1 MVVVACRWKSL
12 RLSLRGERGPFVLGV
27 VSACNG
33 GCHPLFLFVG
43 GGVLRK
49 VDTGGL
55 NVPTVA
61 WLAVKVLPDTSAMWR
76 ETRHAVNMVERALE
90 PLTVDVDL
98 DDDRI
103 VERANELH
111 RELERAL
118 RPVTQEMRLELDKDG
133 ARSVAEIQRDMLNVE
148 ADAADRL
155 KHSFDSEA
163 RSLDALRRKHRAL
176 FERKAFEEREAFWRG
191 VGHEQWSGAVSDRWA
206 KEKIKTRRGVIRIEP
221 DAGWKSR
228 VAGDL
233 DRFFRK
239 EYRGQVEFE
248 VAGGSDTLLRRAD
261 SQIRKEFADE
271 RNWRY
276 VVDLDADLKSG
287 RLDALLDGLRQ
298 RIREKAF
305 GSHAGFEFEVKPEMS
320 RGELRSLNRRLKK
333 FKRDWDKTELEFK
346 LGLDHSARY
355 ITVARLAWLARDRWV
370 SFKPVVDSKAFA
382 VAKATLDALSG
393 FRLARDLTQN
403 LWDMVKNM
411 DKAVPVI
418 GLVASGLAVAA
429 SAASVLA
436 MHTLTVGAGI
446 VRAAE
451 AVGLLAP
458 GMAVAGGIL
467 VASFIV
473 PLKNIT
479 DYVKHVKDD
488 FKQLSK
494 DMGASFWDR
503 ARERFEQAY
512 KGLFP
517 KFRDGLKRTS
527 QAAGEH
533 FASVLVSLDKIVG
546 PVMDRQFEH
555 TGRALDELSKH
566 SDGLAKVLRVLGDV
580 GTEGFERLV
589 GWLGR
594 MTDKWADWLVV
605 AENTGRL
612 QKILD
617 GGLREFQALGQ
628 VVYQTGRLFSGLT
641 AVAREAG
648 GASVEALAGG
658 LRHSAD
664 VVRTQGFI
672 TGFKNVLD
680 GSRLAWGKFKTS
692 VGGEWNEFWK
702 ATSLSFRL
710 SASDMGAAAGG
721 LVGGVLRALNGK
733 GFQTGLRQFFND
745 LAVGMRSLDAVWP
758 RVGDGLGALLR
769 VAGSFARGFG
779 PVVASTL
786 GVLSDAVVKLEPVV
800 SRIALQA
807 GPRLAR
813 TIDTLGPV
821 VERVAEVVLRVLDAL
836 SRVPGGVEAAT
847 VAFLAVRGWSAVGPV
862 VKALAS
868 GFDKL
873 LLKLVDASG
882 LLDRAAVSVRSMGRV
897 GGVAAS
903 GLSGL
908 SGVLQGLVAYS
919 DPLLGLA
926 GAMAAFA
933 AAQEAAVESVSNAVA
948 ARTAKIHDALTR
960 ANEDVKGLTAQLRE
974 EFKKV
979 KNEAAG
985 LDVASLASSHA
996 GDTQFKI
1003 QNAGS
1008 INTNVLDDA
1017 IRKYAELGKTAES
1030 SWDVF
1035 FGRRGSQYSARV
1047 ADLAVQTS
1055 KWSDAL
1061 NQLATQDGPAAVRNT
1076 LSLTDA
1082 LQAQGVPLETRRQM
1096 LARML
1101 DDNPALTRSFEDL
1114 NRALGL
1120 STEQWALL
1128 DTAMQGS
1135 SVVDDAQNRAL
1146 AQKVESLDA
1155 INSSL
1160 NQLTSGWGLTYK
1172 QMKDG
1177 LPTLLG
1183 TGQAFTNI
1191 GNAARDASGK
1201 SVQSVDEFRKN
1212 LDKMHEDQKKWAE
1225 NVTVL
1230 MKNGFTEPMIQSLS
1244 KLPEGARFVQELRDK
1259 IDEGTPEARESVKR
1273 MIDTMQYETTE
1284 GMARISALGGDGV
1297 SSMLEALS
1305 GSMGKVKGLIAEPFR
1320 QEGLDAGKV
1329 LAASTPEGLESALE
1343 EAGARLSQS
1352 GTDLV
1357 LTFANGMQYT
1367 LPGAIQGVGDAT
1379 GNEWGKQSGL
1389 LQGHFHKSGQS
1400 AMSSFRDGLN
1410 SVRPDVRAAAAELV
1424 RDNRAGF
1431 ETDNHKY
1438 RDIGLEQARKYTDA
1452 FGDKSNDARNAGSTL
1467 ARNVDSGA
1475 GGVSMYGTGQNMY
1488 RGFVNGIASGN
1499 GASYGA
1505 GWNLA
1510 DQAMVAAQRRLNEHS
1525 PSREMMKVGGFFSE
1539 GFAIGIDRSGYMAV
1553 EAAESLAGDALG
1565 RVEER
1570 AARLKQYDGARITV
1584 NEDQVRTVKIDPSS
1598 FHGMEMAL
1606 NVDGGEFHGYVS
1618 DVADRRVSAGFDAV
1632 YA

>member
-1 MVVVACRWKSL
+1 MAD
-12 RLSLRGERGPFVLGV
+12 
-27 VSACNG
+27 AA
-33 GCHPLFLFVG
+33 PLFLFVG

-176 FERKAFEEREAFWRG
+176 FERKAFEDREAFWRG

-221 DAGWKSR
+221 DAGWKQR

-248 VAGGSDTLLRRAD
+248 VAGGSDALLRRAD

-287 RLDALLDGLRQ
+287 RMDALLDGLRQ

-305 GSHAGFEFEVKPEMS
+305 GSRSGFEFEVKPEMS
-320 RGELRSLNRRLKK
+320 RGELRSLGRRLKR
-333 FKRDWDKTELEFK
+333 FKREWDKTELEFK

-370 SFKPVVDSKAFA
+370 SFKPIVDSKAFA

-411 DKAVPVI
+411 DKSVPLI

-458 GMAVAGGIL
+458 GMAVAGGML

-494 DMGASFWDR
+494 DMGSSFWDQ
-503 ARERFEQAY
+503 ARDRFEQAY

-594 MTDKWADWLVV
+594 VTDRWADWLVT
-605 AENTGRL
+605 AQNTGRL

-658 LRHSAD
+658 LKHAAD
-664 VVRTQGFI
+664 VVRSEGFI
-672 TGFKNVLD
+672 RGFGKTL
-680 GSRLAWGKFKTS
+680 LAARESWTHFRET
-692 VGGEWNEFWK
+692 VGGQWNEFWK
-702 ATSLSFRL
+702 AAADTFYA
-710 SASDMGAAAGG
+710 SAVSMGDAAGSLMKG
-721 LVGGVLRALNGK
+721 LLQALSSRGVQA
-733 GFQTGLRQFFND
+733 GFKAFFND
-745 LAVGMRSLDAVWP
+745 LAAGMRVLQPMWA
-758 RVGDGLGALLR
+758 RLGDGLGALLR
-769 VAGSFARGFG
+769 VAGSFARGFA

-786 GVLSDAVVKLEPVV
+786 GVLSDAAVKLEPTISRLALTLGPRLSNTIETLGPILIRVADALLRVLEVV
-800 SRIALQA
+800 SR
-807 GPRLAR
+807 
-813 TIDTLGPV
+813 
-821 VERVAEVVLRVLDAL
+821 
-836 SRVPGGVEAAT
+836 VPFGVELAT
-847 VAFLAVRGWSAVGPV
+847 AAFLG
-862 VKALAS
+862 VKAWKSVGGIVKTLAS
-868 GFDKL
+868 GFDTL
-873 LLKLVDASG
+873 G
-882 LLDRAAVSVRSMGRV
+882 LHMLGAA
-897 GGVAAS
+897 
-903 GLSGL
+903 
-908 SGVLQGLVAYS
+908 
-919 DPLLGLA
+919 DGLA
-926 GAMAAFA
+926 GAAGKVSGFGAAGKLAAGGLRGLSGALKAVQAAAGPLGWLFLGVSAGLAAFEATVQA
-933 AAQEAAVESVSNAVA
+933 AERKVERSTERIRKTLSDTTASTKQMTVA
-948 ARTAKIHDALTR
+948 L
-960 ANEDVKGLTAQLRE
+960 ANEFA
-974 EFKKV
+974 KV
-979 KNEAAG
+979 QAEAE
-985 LDVASLASSHA
+985 
-996 GDTQFKI
+996 KM
-1003 QNAGS
+1003 
-1008 INTNVLDDA
+1008 NTNTYGGKAAEAGQSTLYRGNVWKDTLSRYKDLGADA
-1017 IRKYAELGKTAES
+1017 EKTWSIWISQRSSEHERHIANLTVQVGK
-1030 SWDVF
+1030 
-1035 FGRRGSQYSARV
+1035 FGKQ
-1047 ADLAVQTS
+1047 
-1055 KWSDAL
+1055 L
-1061 NQLATQDGPAAVRNT
+1061 NQLAESDGPAAVR
-1076 LSLTDA
+1076 SLAVMGESWVKAGVPVEDTRDA
-1082 LQAQGVPLETRRQM
+1082 LN
-1096 LARML
+1096 RML
-1101 DDNPALTRSFEDL
+1101 DDNPTLVKSLEDL
-1114 NRALGL
+1114 NRSLGF
-1120 STEQWALL
+1120 STERWALL
-1128 DTAMQGS
+1128 DTAMRGS
-1135 SVVDDAQNRAL
+1135 SLSEEAQSRML
-1146 AQKVESLDA
+1146 ARRVESMDALNAALDQMTA
-1155 INSSL
+1155 
-1160 NQLTSGWGLTYK
+1160 GWGLSYK
-1172 QMKDG
+1172 QMESG
-1177 LPTLLG
+1177 IPTLLG
-1183 TGQAFTNI
+1183 TGQAFTDI

-1212 LDKMHEDQKKWAE
+1212 LDKMHEDQKRWAE
-1225 NVTVL
+1225 NVTIL
-1230 MKNGFTEPMIQSLS
+1230 MKNGFTKPMIDELAR
-1244 KLPEGARFVQELRDK
+1244 LPEGARFVQELRDK
-1259 IDEGTPEARESVKR
+1259 IDEGTPEARESLKQ
-1273 MIDTMQYETTE
+1273 MLDTMTYETTE
-1284 GMARISALGGDGV
+1284 GMARISAMGGEGV
-1297 SSMLEALS
+1297 TSMLESLS
-1305 GSMGKVKGLIAEPFR
+1305 GSMEKVKGLIAEPFR

-1367 LPGAIQGVGDAT
+1367 LPGAIQGVGAAT

-1389 LQGHFHKSGQS
+1389 LQGHFHQSGQA

-1410 SVRPDVRAAAAELV
+1410 SVRPDVRAAASELV

-1438 RDIGLEQARKYTDA
+1438 RDIGLEQARKYMGA
-1452 FGDKSNDARNAGSTL
+1452 FGDKSNDARAAGSGL
-1467 ARNVDSGA
+1467 AHNVDSGA
-1475 GGVSMYGTGQNMY
+1475 GSVSMSGTGGYMAQ
-1488 RGFVNGIASGN
+1488 GFIGGIYAYNGSAYHS
-1499 GASYGA
+1499 

-1510 DQAMVAAQRRLNEHS
+1510 GSAKAGAEDRLKVQS

-1553 EAAESLAGDALG
+1553 EAAENLAGDALG

-1570 AARLKQYDGARITV
+1570 AAWLKQYDGARITV
-1584 NEDQVRTVKIDPSS
+1584 NEEQVRTVKIDPSS
-1598 FHGMEMAL
+1598 FRGMEMAL
-1606 NVDGGEFHGYVS
+1606 NVDGGEFRGYVS
-1618 DVADRRVSAGFDAV
+1618 DVADSRVSAGFDAV